1 MSVITAQNL
10 SKYYGPDEVFS
21 GISLQIPP
29 DARIAMV
36 GPNGAGKTT
45 LINILVGLD
54 SPTDGTVSHKKGLT
68 IGYLPQR
75 PQLEGERTLWEEMLT
90 AFDDLRQKEAQLHEI
105 EHALADPLQADQ
117 HDELLAR
124 YGRLQEVFEMNGGYT
139 YEIDIKRVLE
149 GLSFDPE
156 ADFDRPLSQLSG
168 GQITR
173 ALLARLLLEK
183 PELLVMDEPT
193 NHLDIQAVEWLEGYL
208 KSWEGAV
215 LMVSHD
221 RYFIDNVATA
231 IWELD
236 FGELEVYRGNYSHY
250 ALQREERYERLAKEY
265 EAQQAFIE
273 KEQDYIRRNIAGQN
287 TNQAKGRLRR
297 LERLMS
303 GTDRRGRAVDKPW
316 QLRRP
321 RRREKIHVQ
330 LDATQA
336 GRTGREVFKT
346 KQLVIGY
353 PDDEVP
359 LFEAPDILLVRQE
372 VAAVIGPNGTGK
384 TTFVKTILEKLE
396 PLAGSHQWGANVKIG
411 YFAQAHENLNDD
423 NTILDELL
431 TIKNLP
437 LSQARNYLATY
448 LFQGDDVFRKVNTLS
463 GGERGRLALAKLSL
477 DGANVLVLD
486 EPTNH
491 LDIEAQEVLQNV
503 LADFSGTILMIS
515 HDRYLI
521 DALATQIW
529 AIEPGKM
536 TVFEGPYQ
544 EYLEARA
551 GQKDETPSPTT
562 VEAEMTEQPTRKRH
576 NGMTPYARR
585 KRLEELEIEIH
596 QLETEIER
604 LSAELAS
611 ASAAGKIEDVTKLG
625 QQYSQAEATLHD
637 RMAEWVELA

>member
-1 MSVITAQNL
+1 MSVITAHNL
-10 SKYYGPDEVFS
+10 SKYYGPDEIFT
-21 GISLQIPP
+21 GISLQVPP
-29 DARIAMV
+29 DGRIALV

-45 LINILVGLD
+45 LINILIGLD
-54 SPTDGTVSHKKGLT
+54 SPTDGKVSRKKDLT
-68 IGYLPQR
+68 IGHLPQR
-75 PQLEGERTLWEEMLT
+75 PQLQGERTLWEEMLT
-90 AFDDLRQKEAQLHEI
+90 AFKDLRQKEAQLHQM
-105 EHALADPLQADQ
+105 EHDLADPQQADQ
-117 HDELLAR
+117 HDTLLER
-124 YGRLQEVFEMNGGYT
+124 YGRLQEVFEMEGGYT
-139 YEIDIKRVLE
+139 YELEIKRVLE

-156 ADFDRPLSQLSG
+156 TDFSRPLDQLSG
-168 GQITR
+168 GQVTR

-183 PELLVMDEPT
+183 SELLVMDEPT

-221 RYFIDNVATA
+221 RYFIDKTATA

-236 FGELEVYRGNYSHY
+236 FGEMEVYRGNYSHY
-250 ALQREERYERLAKEY
+250 TQQREERYDRLAKEY
-265 EAQQAFIE
+265 QAQQAFIE

-303 GTDRRGRAVDKPW
+303 GTDRRGRTIEQPW
-316 QLRRP
+316 KIRRP
-321 RRREKIHVQ
+321 RRRDTIHVQ
-330 LDATQA
+330 LDASQA

-346 KQLVIGY
+346 KSLVIGY
-353 PDDEVP
+353 HDDQVP

-384 TTFVKTILEKLE
+384 TTFVKTILRQHE
-396 PLAGSHQWGANVKIG
+396 PLVGSYQWGSNVKIG
-411 YFAQAHENLNDD
+411 YFAQAHENLND
-423 NTILDELL
+423 NNSVLDELL
-431 TIKNLP
+431 AVKNLP
-437 LSQARNYLATY
+437 LSKARNYLATY
-448 LFQGDDVFRKVNTLS
+448 LFQGDDVFRKINTLS
-463 GGERGRLALAKLSL
+463 GGERGRLALAKLAL

-491 LDIEAQEVLQNV
+491 LDIEAQEVLQDV
-503 LADFSGTILMIS
+503 LADFSGTILIIS

-521 DALATQIW
+521 NALATQIW

-544 EYLEARA
+544 EYLEFREA
-551 GQKDETPSPTT
+551 QKSVASSPATDTQSATT
-562 VEAEMTEQPTRKRH
+562 TIHQKH

-585 KRLEELEIEIH
+585 KRLEELENEIH
-596 QLETEIER
+596 YLETEIER
-604 LSAELAS
+604 LSGEIEV
-611 ASAAGKIEDVTKLG
+611 ASAAGNVDDVTKLG
-625 QQYSQAEATLHD
+625 EEYSQVEVTLNA